1 MIAQRGVSF
10 QRNGLIGMIRHVK
23 LKETAAASILR
34 SDDTI
39 FLTISSSAMISKPGK
54 EAQFV
59 MPVTENGS
67 VIDALLTKQY
77 LSCTSL
83 VLDIPANCAYSVD
96 KYLTNGCYPFM
107 TTMTLNRR
115 NDGSAVTCSGKDD
128 NAGRAD
134 KHPSL

>member
-1 MIAQRGVSF
+1 
-10 QRNGLIGMIRHVK
+10 MIRHTK
-23 LKETAAASILR
+23 LKETAAASSLR

-39 FLTISSSAMISKPGK
+39 FLTISSSAMVSKPGK
-54 EAQFV
+54 EVHFV
-59 MPVTENGS
+59 MPVTESGG
-67 VIDALLTKQY
+67 VIGALLTKQY

-83 VLDIPANCAYSVD
+83 VLDIPANCTYSVD

-115 NDGSAVTCSGKDD
+115 TDGSVVTCSGKDD
-128 NAGRAD
+128 NVGRAD